1 MVNWLDLPVDFLVKI
16 VQDPIHDNVGEEQL
30 HFGNQLFQLDGTCVR
45 FLNDR
50 VAVPC
55 HCGRTAALLHLL
67 LRLLRLRLWAS
78 GLRGAECLRCTVW
91 SVSLPFFFATAR
103 PLPILWVSS
112 TLSSSRA
119 CSAALLH
126 ELDLKL
132 VGLFGKISVVEQLL
146 LQVVEQLHLLV
157 VEQFPNSIF
166 SSIRVSM
173 RSLAKVLFRLR
184 LLQFSV

>member
-1 MVNWLDLPVDFLVKI
+1 MDFSWTKLFKI
-16 VQDPIHDNVGEEQL
+16 PSTTMSGKRQF

-91 SVSLPFFFATAR
+91 SVSLPFFFPNGSPSASSLGLFDPVIVESLFGR
-103 PLPILWVSS
+103 P
-112 TLSSSRA
+112 SSRIGFG
-119 CSAALLH
+119 
-126 ELDLKL
+126 
-132 VGLFGKISVVEQLL
+132 VGWSFWKNFGCRATSLSGCRATSPSGCRAISEPNFLF
-146 LQVVEQLHLLV
+146 HLCFN
-157 VEQFPNSIF
+157 EIF
-166 SSIRVSM
+166 GEGSFV
-173 RSLAKVLFRLR
+173 
-184 LLQFSV
+184 